1 MQPTEQHL
9 ERIQQKIQRLLK
21 EYNSSLTE
29 KKELEKKVEELR
41 NQKEQQA
48 VLIDELQQKL
58 QLLKAAKSELSDDE
72 KKAFEKKLTEYI
84 REVDR
89 CIVMLSE

>member
-1 MQPTEQHL
+1 MQQTDQHL

-21 EYNSSLTE
+21 AYNLLLTE
-29 KKELEKKVEELR
+29 NRDLQKKVEELKG
-41 NQKEQQA
+41 QKEQQTI
-48 VLIDELQQKL
+48 LIDELQQKL
-58 QLLKAAKSELSDDE
+58 QLLKAAKSELTEDE
-72 KKAFEKKLTEYI
+72 KKAFEKRLTEYI

>member
-1 MQPTEQHL
+1 MQQTDQHL

-21 EYNSSLTE
+21 AYNLLLSE
-29 KKELEKKVEELR
+29 KKDLQKKVEDLK
-41 NQKEQQA
+41 NQKDQQS

-58 QLLKAAKSELSDDE
+58 ELLKAAKSELSADE
-72 KKAFEKKLTEYI
+72 KKAFEKRLTEYI